1 MLASVRAPNGDVLAD
16 YTPQMQPV
24 LDPRAAFLTVSMM
37 EQVLNNRHGTGAG
50 VRNMGFVSPAAGKTG
65 TSHDA
70 WFAGFT
76 SNLLCIVWIGNDD
89 YTDIKTEL
97 GANAEGARAAGPIW
111 ADFMKD
117 AVKLPEYSD
126 THDFIPPA
134 GVIQVS
140 LDDDTNLLADATC
153 PDDYTAAFLE
163 GTQPTDTCDHSM
175 GDQRNLFQKI
185 FGLGQR
191 PVTQAPP
198 PVPDRP
204 PRPTAHPGPA
214 RPTGRLAKPGRPA
227 KSGREKEEEARLLG
241 SPLRQERRQPATGQG
256 PKPAAVAQ
264 RPPVTGQGAPFL
276 GAPSWSH
283 FGARRVE

>member
-1 MLASVRAPNGDVLAD
+1 MK
-16 YTPQMQPV
+16 PV

-37 EQVLNNRHGTGAG
+37 EQVLNNPHGTGAG
-50 VRNMGFVSPAAGKTG
+50 VRNMGFMAPAAGKTG

-70 WFAGFT
+70 WYAGFT

-97 GANAEGARAAGPIW
+97 GANAEGARAAGPIF
-111 ADFMKD
+111 ADFMKN

-126 THDFIPPA
+126 TKDFVPPA

-140 LDDDTNLLADATC
+140 LDNTTNLLADATC
-153 PDDYTAAFLE
+153 PQDYTAAFLE

-198 PVPDRP
+198 PQQQAQHPAAP
-204 PRPTAHPGPA
+204 PKA
-214 RPTGRLAKPGRPA
+214 
-227 KSGREKEEEARLLG
+227 
-241 SPLRQERRQPATGQG
+241 QPAQ
-256 PKPAAVAQ
+256 PAVAQ
-264 RPPVTGQGAPFL
+264 NPPDQQNPDDKKKKKPGFWGRL
-276 GAPSWSH
+276 
-283 FGARRVE
+283 FGKKDNSQPQDQNPNQPQ